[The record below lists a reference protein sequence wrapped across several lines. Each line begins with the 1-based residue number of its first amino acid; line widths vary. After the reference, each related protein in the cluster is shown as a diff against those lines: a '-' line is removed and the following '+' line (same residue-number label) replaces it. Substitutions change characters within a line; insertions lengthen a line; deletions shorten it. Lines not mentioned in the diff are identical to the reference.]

1 MMLSRRKGS
10 AAVNA
15 APAKTRR
22 GGAVEPLVPPLPPM
36 GVVAQAVGL
45 QESGLLVDGATVTD
59 LSTGFVA
66 VAELP
71 ESSPNKD
78 PLLADEGEER
88 FRRSPLGHARL
99 DQLREAVIDALEQR
113 VANPSAASAKPT
125 LPRNRFPWGI
135 GINPPDLLVLG
146 PHAPVVAKYLQLEG
160 FRARVYDP
168 DPAIEVAHALARAE
182 REAGVPPTLRA
193 SVGEPA
199 VVAGP
204 GAGLQAGPKAAL
216 GGGGVPTKMTPSPYE
231 LGHDAGA
238 EDGGFHRAEEG
249 EELADEDY
257 PEAEPQRSPSPRRA
271 AVPIVVGCGVLGV
284 GIALAVMIGGAGDSE
299 SQVEAGA
306 VNVEAGA
313 DDTSGP
319 AASGTAP
326 VAEGSPSSAPA
337 ATAATAPM
345 PAEQRDA
352 PEDPWRH
359 AHGRADAGPANAS
372 SANSRARVPTTADV
386 AGWRR
391 AGATPEREEYRS
403 GDEGMRVLVAAAPA
417 PVHSQAEL
425 DRAVLTALGKTGDME
440 IVSNTPVSY
449 RERFADSVTLW
460 HVRFVAGHQVSVG
473 CQYRNVTPERMAIC
487 DRFAATARPE

>member
-1 MMLSRRKGS
+1 
-10 AAVNA
+10 
-15 APAKTRR
+15 
-22 GGAVEPLVPPLPPM
+22 M

-45 QESGLLVDGATVTD
+45 QESGLFVDGATVTD

-66 VAELP
+66 VADFP
-71 ESSPNKD
+71 GSSHNKD
-78 PLLADEGEER
+78 PLLADEGEDR

-135 GINPPDLLVLG
+135 GINPPDLLVVG
-146 PHAPVVAKYLQLEG
+146 THAPVVARYLQLEG

-182 REAGVPPTLRA
+182 REAGVPPTLCA
-193 SVGEPA
+193 SAGEPA
-199 VVAGP
+199 D
-204 GAGLQAGPKAAL
+204 GAGQGVGLQGGSLAAL
-216 GGGGVPTKMTPSPYE
+216 GGGGVPTEITPLPYE
-231 LGHDAGA
+231 LDHDTGA
-238 EDGGFHRAEEG
+238 EDGGFYR
-249 EELADEDY
+249 ADEDEELTDEGY
-257 PEAEPQRSPSPRRA
+257 VEDELPSSPSPRRA
-271 AVPIVVGCGVLGV
+271 ALPVVAGCGVLGV
-284 GIALAVMIGGAGDSE
+284 GIALAVMIGGAGGNE

-313 DDTSGP
+313 DEEEGT
-319 AASGTAP
+319 AASGSAP
-326 VAEGSPSSAPA
+326 SAGAGPSSAPA
-337 ATAATAPM
+337 ATAAM

-359 AHGRADAGPANAS
+359 AHDRADAGPA
-372 SANSRARVPTTADV
+372 SAPSTNSRARVPTTADV

-425 DRAVLTALGKTGDME
+425 DRAVLTALGKTGGME